1 MKNSRKTM
9 RVFCCPAFV
18 NVVSFIILSH
28 VEVVASN
35 NGTNGSGKYIFSS
48 ISPGIFIAF
57 HPLTIAKFRVIFA
70 GTLSVEIR
78 RIKRRFKWV
87 YIFIIREQEC

>member
-1 MKNSRKTM
+1 MKNSHKTM
-9 RVFCCPAFV
+9 RVFCCLAFV
-18 NVVSFIILSH
+18 YVVSFIIFSH
-28 VEVVASN
+28 VEVEASN
-35 NGTNGSGKYIFSS
+35 TTTNGSGKYIFSS
-48 ISPGIFIAF
+48 TSPGIFIAF

-87 YIFIIREQEC
+87 YIFIIRKQEC

>member
-18 NVVSFIILSH
+18 YVVSFIILSH

-35 NGTNGSGKYIFSS
+35 NATNGSGKY

-57 HPLTIAKFRVIFA
+57 HPLTIAKFRIIFA